1 MSHVIYMHI
10 HTNSNKRRCPSGS
23 LCMCAFKFVCTSVHQ
38 SGFVTNG
45 VIIDAESRL
54 LLIAMVGYRP
64 NEYTNTHINA
74 HTHTQLHTQFPPSAS
89 CSHTNTHKHT
99 QTHTHIFIFSGS
111 RRCTYAHK
119 PSTSANKLTHPDI
132 PLATS

>member
-1 MSHVIYMHI
+1 M
-10 HTNSNKRRCPSGS
+10 
-23 LCMCAFKFVCTSVHQ
+23 
-38 SGFVTNG
+38 TNG

-74 HTHTQLHTQFPPSAS
+74 HTHTVPSL
-89 CSHTNTHKHT
+89 CLLLTYEHT

-132 PLATS
+132 PLATSRDPLCSCTHMHTNIRMLTHLDMRITLCITRQAASVLCTNQSLHYFS